1 MLQYTYFAGYG
12 GDNSPYTVNE
22 KAGGVIRNLVQVLK
36 SLLKCFKDVII
47 KLNPD
52 STIWYSAIKA
62 IVELILETLSL
73 KICKIKNYWEH
84 FLMKKIL
91 WIWHWKHVYK
101 GLQETT
107 GIGTYSTI
115 HASIKK
121 KFLVNA
127 FWISNLATV
136 PLYQCVKAIY

>member
-52 STIWYSAIKA
+52 STI
-62 IVELILETLSL
+62 
-73 KICKIKNYWEH
+73 
-84 FLMKKIL
+84 
-91 WIWHWKHVYK
+91 
-101 GLQETT
+101 
-107 GIGTYSTI
+107 
-115 HASIKK
+115 
-121 KFLVNA
+121 
-127 FWISNLATV
+127 
-136 PLYQCVKAIY
+136 